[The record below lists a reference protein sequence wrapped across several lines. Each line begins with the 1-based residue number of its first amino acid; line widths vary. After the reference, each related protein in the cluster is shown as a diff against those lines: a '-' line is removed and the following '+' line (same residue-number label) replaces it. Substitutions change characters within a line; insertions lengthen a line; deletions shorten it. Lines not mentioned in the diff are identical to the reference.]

1 LKESSL
7 NRKLIEGGAIMQKQQ
22 KSVLIVD
29 DIPFVRKTLKQILLN
44 LGYRIAG
51 EAENGDEAV
60 KLFHETKPDL
70 VTMDL
75 VMPIMNGVE
84 ATRRII
90 HSNPSAKIVILSAM
104 MQENLVTEAI
114 IAGAKDYIMK
124 PFQTDEVSRI
134 LNQVLQNNPNQ
145 LNNRSAGGAA

>member
-1 LKESSL
+1 
-7 NRKLIEGGAIMQKQQ
+7 MQKQQ

-44 LGYRIAG
+44 LGFRIAG

-60 KLFHETKPDL
+60 KLFQETKPDL

-90 HSNPSAKIVILSAM
+90 QSNPSAKIVILSAM

-134 LNQVLQNNPNQ
+134 LNNALQNNPTQ
-145 LNNRSAGGAA
+145 LNSRSAGGAA